1 MGEKIRLHLKDWQ
14 FNMGLLGLYNI
25 LRFSKEYIE
34 IEEDYIEF
42 EQSALENFEEKYF
55 AFLIERY
62 GEMTHWKRLEEMAFW
77 LDDCVQDDYAD
88 FGKKELEKINKFI
101 SDLKQHLK
109 KDNYKKVY
117 PFIES
122 ETDIQALEKS
132 LKTIRIVKNQAGEEW
147 LEELRKQHELIREA
161 YEFVFSASGKRYLF
175 AKNIIYNIINNS
187 WSGISFLN
195 AQTKEFDVYQDF
207 KKEFTDKTIAYLR
220 EDKSKYKLDCFV
232 TGLPIKGIS
241 YAYELSFLN
250 DTGFDI
256 NRKPSN
262 VWGYN
267 NDIFICDLARL
278 VYICIP
284 CGLIY
289 SGFKEAIFVN
299 ANQNMRNLIRTNAEM
314 YEEIS
319 RSISEMQEKAGL
331 FTYKALIQSIQ
342 KQETSRGTRYELSDV
357 QVIRMSAADRGEM
370 RYRFNILSKDILK
383 VLYGAR
389 NDIDA
394 IIAAGY
400 SEGKTYTYLYP
411 TVIDYLLNRTNLFN
425 LLHTLL
431 IRLLDDSQKGKNY
444 YRVSH
449 IEKINKINLKFME
462 GVSSTDMGYE
472 VIEKMVDSA
481 KNSGYY
487 LAEAYKD
494 KNAENKIN
502 GIAYRLLNALKTR
515 NSELFM
521 HTLLSCYMY
530 IGKPV
535 PKDIEKVLCDDEL
548 LGEMGYAFVTGLAG
562 SILKENKEKGE

>member
-25 LRFSKEYIE
+25 LHFSKEHIE
-34 IEEDYIEF
+34 YEEDYIEF

-55 AFLIERY
+55 SFLIERY
-62 GEMTHWKRLEEMAFW
+62 GEMTHWKRLEEMALW
-77 LDDCVQDDYAD
+77 LDDCAQDDYVD
-88 FGKKELEKINKFI
+88 FGKKELEKVSKFI

-109 KDNYKKVY
+109 KENYKKVY

-122 ETDIQALEKS
+122 ETDIQALEKR
-132 LKTIRIVKNQAGEEW
+132 LKTIKIVKNQAGEEG
-147 LEELRKQHELIREA
+147 LEELRKQHELIREI

-187 WSGISFLN
+187 WSDISFLN

-207 KKEFTDKTIAYLR
+207 KKEFTDKTLKYLR
-220 EDKSKYKLDCFV
+220 EDKSKYKLNCFV
-232 TGLPIKGIS
+232 TGLPIKGAS

-262 VWGYN
+262 IWAYH

-278 VYICIP
+278 VYICMP

-299 ANQNMRNLIRTNAEM
+299 ANQNMHNLIRTNAEM
-314 YEEIS
+314 YEEIDKS
-319 RSISEMQEKAGL
+319 ASEIREKAGF

-342 KQETSRGTRYELSDV
+342 KQEMPRGTRYELSDV
-357 QVIRMSAADRGEM
+357 QLVRMSASNKGEM
-370 RYRFNILSKDILK
+370 RYKFNILSKDILK
-383 VLYGAR
+383 VLYDAR
-389 NDIDA
+389 TNINA

-400 SEGKTYTYLYP
+400 SEGKMYTYLYP
-411 TVIDYLLNRTNLFN
+411 TVIDHLMNRTNLFN
-425 LLHTLL
+425 LIHTLL
-431 IRLLDDSQKGKNY
+431 IRKLDESQKDKNY

-462 GVSSTDMGYE
+462 GVSSTSMEYE

-487 LAEAYKD
+487 LAEAYKA

-562 SILKENKEKGE
+562 SILKENKEKSE